1 MLFFENYGEEFE
13 EIVDI
18 VRDRM
23 YIDDLVTG
31 EECTNEIKKLK
42 SEFISL
48 FQE

>member
-31 EECTNEIKKLK
+31 EECTNEKLK